1 MERLHDEV
9 LAVGRGCEASDE
21 ARKVERGK
29 FSGDGDEGEIGGAV
43 VIEKGF
49 VVGVGEQAVV
59 GAGGGFFAPI
69 LLSHRTT
76 GAARSK
82 GRGAAAGWD
91 MQDGQGGSVEPHQRC
106 FEDGVEV
113 QVRGEWTGDGGSGV
127 GEPEFEAAFAEESQG
142 DVAGVGGPRV
152 VSDAHAGGQTG
163 DAPLRRAGNG
173 LQSEARIGERTARGI
188 VGGIKADAGEPEF
201 GLGEFGDGR
210 SLGACEQEE
219 VRAVGADT
227 DGGRRGGVDER
238 GECGGRLAV
247 GRIRLRAERGCEY
260 ENKEERETGG
270 DGGGHGWHVD
280 GCGGEGHGERSRKR
294 GGVG

>member
-9 LAVGRGCEASDE
+9 LAVRRGCESRDE
-21 ARKVERGK
+21 APKVERGK

-49 VVGVGEQAVV
+49 VVGVGEEAVV
-59 GAGGGFFAPI
+59 GAGGGFFASI
-69 LLSHRTT
+69 LLSHRTR

-82 GRGAAAGWD
+82 GRGAAAGRD
-91 MQDGQGGSVEPHQRC
+91 VKDGKGGSVEPHQRC

-127 GEPEFEAAFAEESQG
+127 GDPEFEAAFAEESQG

-227 DGGRRGGVDER
+227 DGGRCGGVDQR
-238 GECGGRLAV
+238 GKCGGRLAV
-247 GRIRLRAERGCEY
+247 GRIRLRAETRCEY

-270 DGGGHGWHVD
+270 DGGGHGRNVG
-280 GCGGEGHGERSRKR
+280 GCGGEGHG
-294 GGVG
+294 